1 MQSGIAGG
9 DVRTAQAARQSQAW
23 HGRIVRTNVVRL
35 QDLPRIVRITR
46 RIRHQ
51 LHEKCYFRLIDEHNV
66 RGPPRYY
73 ATVGPP
79 LQLVTAR
86 RSQLSPPLSH
96 RCNTH
101 SPVASL
107 VCRSG

>member
-66 RGPPRYY
+66 RGPPRYMPQW
-73 ATVGPP
+73 G
-79 LQLVTAR
+79 R
-86 RSQLSPPLSH
+86 RCS
-96 RCNTH
+96 
-101 SPVASL
+101 
-107 VCRSG
+107 